1 MNANEKRF
9 LVKVIAIF
17 AAFVLVIATIH
28 WLDAPKVEAWELHT
42 VQYGD
47 TLWDIAK
54 EHNPGYEG
62 DLRYI
67 THEIKKANSM
77 KNDIVYVGHVL
88 EVPVME
94 GK

>member
-1 MNANEKRF
+1 MSDDRKRF
-9 LVKVIAIF
+9 LVKAIII
-17 AAFVLVIATIH
+17 FVLFVLLLATIR
-28 WLDAPKVEAWELHT
+28 WMDAPKVEAWELHT

-62 DLRYI
+62 DLRDIMYC
-67 THEIKKANSM
+67 IKKANSM